1 MEINQAARRPWEM
14 KGHIK
19 ETMLLAGPVIVGQV
33 GHMLIA
39 SADTIMIGDLGSLH
53 LAAASIANGLFFL
66 IAVIGIGI
74 CVVISPLTAQ
84 PKATCRNRGRL
95 LDYVAVHVGH
105 LGFGRGNSLDGATT
119 RVRTSCAVLSE
130 NIVLVAAAH
139 HAVSGSKTFFGWF

>member
-84 PKATCRNRGRL
+84 LIGAEKGEEALSRRL
-95 LDYVAVHVGH
+95 HAGIASGLRCCPCWPFGVWQRQF
-105 LGFGRGNSLDGATT
+105 LGWGNNPSPYLL
-119 RVRTSCAVLSE
+119 RSP
-130 NIVLVAAAH
+130 I
-139 HAVSGSKTFFGWF
+139 